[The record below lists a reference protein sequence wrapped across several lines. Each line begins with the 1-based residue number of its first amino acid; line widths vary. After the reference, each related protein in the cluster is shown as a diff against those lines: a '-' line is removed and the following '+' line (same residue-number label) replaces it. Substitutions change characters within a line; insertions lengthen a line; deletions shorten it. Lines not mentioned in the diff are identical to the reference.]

1 MVIDMR
7 TDLAD
12 HFMMD
17 EGDEIDFIQE
27 SSMNESKFE
36 DYERVKDERIE
47 KQEQLKEKFAQEKKE
62 EQTEAV

>member
-7 TDLAD
+7 ADLAD

>member
-12 HFMMD
+12 HFMD
-17 EGDEIDFIQE
+17 IGDEIDFIQE

-47 KQEQLKEKFAQEKKE
+47 KQEQLKEKYAQEKKE

>member
-1 MVIDMR
+1 MR